1 MSTTGCNSQRVV
13 VTGYGAICSLGDNT
27 EQIWQSVLDKK
38 IGYDVWD
45 DPGKGI
51 SARVFGRI
59 KSPLDLSKFSN
70 KILKNT
76 PRFAE
81 LGLIAADEA
90 MTMAFGEEQHLSEY
104 YDQRD
109 CGVIFGTGWAG
120 YDCSSVNFYAYSDPA
135 SFSASAHS
143 CFNSMPSIATSV
155 ISVNWKLKGY
165 QNSPIAACATGNIA
179 IGDAYEIIKSG
190 KARMMIAG
198 GGESL
203 MQPFTIWSVDVL
215 GALTKEKTDLKKAC
229 CPFSQDRSGFVL
241 SEGAAVVCLE
251 RLDDALA
258 RKATIYGEV
267 VGYANHSDAYVNLT
281 TPAPDLVGRVT
292 TIQKAVEYANIDLA
306 DIDYINAHGTS
317 TPMNDLN
324 ETLVLKEVFGQR
336 AYEIPISSTKSYTG
350 HLIAAAGGIETIFC
364 LKSLNNKLI
373 PATIN
378 LNSPDPK
385 CDLNY
390 VPNEHLFDQD
400 LNHVLNI
407 NYGFGGANSCLVL
420 KRFVE

>member
-1 MSTTGCNSQRVV
+1 MTALASHSHRVV
-13 VTGYGAICSLGDNT
+13 ITGYGAICSLGENT
-27 EQIWQSVLDKK
+27 EEIWQSVLDKK
-38 IGYDVWD
+38 MGYDVWD

-51 SARVFGRI
+51 SARIFGRI
-59 KSPLDLSKFSN
+59 KTPLNLSKFSK

-76 PRFAE
+76 PRFAD
-81 LGLIAADEA
+81 LALIAADEA
-90 MTMAFGEEQHLSEY
+90 MSMAFGEEQKLFEH
-104 YDQRD
+104 YDSRD

-120 YDCSSVNFYAYSDPA
+120 FDCSTVNYFAYSDPEA
-135 SFSASAHS
+135 LSASAHS

-155 ISVNWKLKGY
+155 ISVNWQLKGY

-190 KARMMIAG
+190 KAKMMMAG

-215 GALTKEKTDLKKAC
+215 GALSKEKTDLEKAC
-229 CPFSQDRSGFVL
+229 CPFSADRSGFIL
-241 SEGAAVVCLE
+241 SEGAAIVCLE
-251 RLDDALA
+251 RLEDALE
-258 RKATIYGEV
+258 RNATIYGEV

-281 TPAPDLVGRVT
+281 APAPDLVGRIT
-292 TIQKAVEYANIDLA
+292 TIQKAMEYAGVGIE

-317 TPMNDLN
+317 TPMNDYN
-324 ETLVLKEVFGQR
+324 ETLVLKEVFGER
-336 AYEIPISSTKSYTG
+336 AYDIPISSTKSYTG

-364 LKSLNNKLI
+364 LKGLAEKMI

-390 VPNEHLFDQD
+390 VPNEHLYNQN

-420 KRFVE
+420 KRLPM

>member
-1 MSTTGCNSQRVV
+1 MTASTCKSHRVV
-13 VTGYGAICSLGDNT
+13 ITGYGGICSLGENT
-27 EQIWQSVLDKK
+27 KEIWQSVLNKK

-51 SARVFGRI
+51 SARIFGKI
-59 KSPLDLSKFSN
+59 KSPLDLSKFSK

-76 PRFAE
+76 SRFAE

-90 MTMAFGEEQHLSEY
+90 ITMAFGEEQKIFEC

-109 CGVIFGTGWAG
+109 CGVIFGSGWAG
-120 YDCSSVNFYAYSDPA
+120 YDLSTINYFAYSDPEA
-135 SFSASAHS
+135 LSASAHS

-155 ISVNWKLKGY
+155 ISVNWQLKGY
-165 QNSPIAACATGNIA
+165 QNTPIAACATGNIA

-190 KARMMIAG
+190 KARMMMAG

-203 MQPFTIWSVDVL
+203 MQAFTIWSVDVL
-215 GALTKEKTDLKKAC
+215 GALSKEKKDLEKAC
-229 CPFSQDRSGFVL
+229 CPFSSDRSGFIL

-251 RLDDALA
+251 RLEDAIE
-258 RKATIYGEV
+258 RNATIYGEV
-267 VGYANHSDAYVNLT
+267 IGYANHSDAYVNLT

-292 TIQKAVEYANIDLA
+292 TIQRAMEYAGVNHD

-317 TPMNDLN
+317 TQMNDYN
-324 ETLVLKEVFGQR
+324 ETLVLKEVFGKR
-336 AYEIPISSTKSYTG
+336 AYDIPISSTKSYTG
-350 HLIAAAGGIETIFC
+350 HLIAAAGAMETIFC
-364 LKSLNNKLI
+364 LKGLEEKII

-378 LNSPDPK
+378 LNSHDPK

-390 VPNEHLFDQD
+390 VPNEHLFDQN

-420 KRFVE
+420 KRFSE

>member
-1 MSTTGCNSQRVV
+1 MTASIQHSRRVV
-13 VTGYGAICSLGDNT
+13 ITGYGAISSLGENSTD
-27 EQIWQSVLDKK
+27 IWQAVLDKK
-38 IGYDVWD
+38 IGYDFYHN
-45 DPGKGI
+45 PGKGI

-59 KSPLDLSKFSN
+59 NTPLDLSKFSK

-90 MTMAFGEEQHLSEY
+90 ITMAFGEEQGLSSH
-104 YDQRD
+104 YDQRE

-120 YDCSSVNFYAYSDPA
+120 FDCSAVNYYGYSDPDA
-135 SFSASAHS
+135 LSASAHS
-143 CFNSMPSIATSV
+143 CFHSMPSIASSV

-165 QNSPIAACATGNIA
+165 QNTPIAACATGNIA

-190 KARMMIAG
+190 KAKMMIAG
-198 GGESL
+198 GSESL

-215 GALTKEKTDLKKAC
+215 GALTKETNDLRKAC
-229 CPFSQDRSGFVL
+229 CPFSKDRSGFVL
-241 SEGAAVVCLE
+241 SEGAAAVCLE
-251 RLDDALA
+251 NLEDALA
-258 RKATIYGEV
+258 RNATIYGEI

-292 TIQKAVEYANIDLA
+292 TIQKAMEYAGVGVD

-317 TPMNDLN
+317 TPMNDYN
-324 ETLVLKEVFGQR
+324 ETLVLKEVFGTR
-336 AYEIPISSTKSYTG
+336 AYDIPISSTKSYTG

-364 LKSLNNKLI
+364 LKGIENNMI

-378 LNSPDPK
+378 LDTPDPA

-390 VPNEHLFDQD
+390 VPNDHLFEQK
-400 LNHVLNI
+400 LNYAINI

-420 KRFVE
+420 KRFD

>member
-1 MSTTGCNSQRVV
+1 MTASVHNSRRVV
-13 VTGYGAICSLGDNT
+13 ITGYGAISSLGENSAD
-27 EQIWQSVLDKK
+27 IWQSVLDKK
-38 IGYDVWD
+38 IGYNFYD

-51 SARVFGRI
+51 SSRVFGKI
-59 KSPLDLSKFSN
+59 DAPLNLSKFSK
-70 KILKNT
+70 KILKNV

-90 MTMAFGEEQHLSEY
+90 ITMAFGEEQELSAH

-120 YDCSSVNFYAYSDPA
+120 FDCSTVNYYRYSDPD
-135 SFSASAHS
+135 SLSASAHS
-143 CFNSMPSIATSV
+143 CFQSMPSICSSV

-165 QNSPIAACATGNIA
+165 QNTPIAACATGNIA
-179 IGDAYEIIKSG
+179 IGDAYEVIKSG
-190 KARMMIAG
+190 KAKMMIAG

-203 MQPFTIWSVDVL
+203 MQPFTVWSVDVL
-215 GALTKEKTDLKKAC
+215 GALTKEMSNLRKAC
-229 CPFSQDRSGFVL
+229 CPFSKDRSGFVL

-251 RLDDALA
+251 NLEDALA
-258 RKATIYGEV
+258 RNATIYGEV

-281 TPAPDLVGRVT
+281 APAPDLVGRVT
-292 TIQKAVEYANIDLA
+292 TIQKAMEYAGVGVD

-317 TPMNDLN
+317 TPMNDYN
-324 ETLVLKEVFGQR
+324 ETLVLKEVFGAR
-336 AYEIPISSTKSYTG
+336 AYDIPVSSTKSYTG

-364 LKSLNNKLI
+364 LKSIENNMI

-378 LNSPDPK
+378 YDTPDPT

-390 VPNEHLFDQD
+390 VPNEHLFEQK
-400 LNHVLNI
+400 LNYAINI
-407 NYGFGGANSCLVL
+407 NYGFGGANSCLVV
-420 KRFVE
+420 KRFE

>member
-1 MSTTGCNSQRVV
+1 MTASIHHPRRVV
-13 VTGYGAICSLGDNT
+13 ITGYGAISSLGENSTD
-27 EQIWQSVLDKK
+27 IWQAILDKK
-38 IGYDVWD
+38 MGYDFYQN
-45 DPGKGI
+45 PGKGI

-59 KSPLDLSKFSN
+59 DTPLDLSRFSK

-76 PRFAE
+76 PRFTE
-81 LGLIAADEA
+81 LGLLAADEA
-90 MTMAFGEEQHLSEY
+90 VTMAFGEEQALSSH

-120 YDCSSVNFYAYSDPA
+120 FDCSAVNYYGYSDPE
-135 SFSASAHS
+135 SLSSSAHS
-143 CFNSMPSIATSV
+143 CFQSMPSICTSV

-190 KARMMIAG
+190 KAKMMIAG

-215 GALTKEKTDLKKAC
+215 GALTKETHDLSKAC
-229 CPFSQDRSGFVL
+229 CPFSKDRSGFVL

-251 RLDDALA
+251 NLEDALA
-258 RKATIYGEV
+258 RNATIYGEI

-281 TPAPDLVGRVT
+281 APAPDLVGRVT
-292 TIQKAVEYANIDLA
+292 TIQKAMEYAGVGAN

-317 TPMNDLN
+317 TPMNDYN
-324 ETLVLKEVFGQR
+324 ETLVLKEVFGPR
-336 AYEIPISSTKSYTG
+336 AYDIPISSTKSYTG

-364 LKSLNNKLI
+364 LKSIENNVI

-378 LNSPDPK
+378 LNTPDPA

-390 VPNEHLFDQD
+390 VPNEHLFEQK
-400 LNHVLNI
+400 LNYAINI
-407 NYGFGGANSCLVL
+407 NYGFGGANSCLVI
-420 KRFVE
+420 KRFDE